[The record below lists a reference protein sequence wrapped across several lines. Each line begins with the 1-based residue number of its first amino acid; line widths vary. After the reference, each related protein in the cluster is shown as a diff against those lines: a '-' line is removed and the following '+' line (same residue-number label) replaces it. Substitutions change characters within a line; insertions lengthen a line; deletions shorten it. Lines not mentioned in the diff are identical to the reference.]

1 MSKQFTGLTDSQWD
15 KVKVHLNTARP
26 RKYSLRNIVDACLWI
41 VRTGCQWRNLDS
53 RFPPYN
59 TVFYYFNKWSKDYTW
74 ERMNEG
80 LLRLERELVHGRA
93 SSPSLLLVDAQ
104 SVRLDPRIGTDRGID
119 GGKRVNGRKRSI
131 LTDSLGRIWRV
142 EVHAANIHDGVA
154 GLDLIYPDLTTQ
166 IERVKLMLGDSAYS
180 GQFADL
186 IEVVE
191 EGVRFE
197 CPARLAGRKGFVVEA
212 KRWVVERSFAWFNW
226 YRRITKDHERTVR
239 NSAAMILLAN
249 IQMIISSLHRAGF

>member
-1 MSKQFTGLTDSQWD
+1 MKAQEGVKRELSGGGSK
-15 KVKVHLNTARP
+15 
-26 RKYSLRNIVDACLWI
+26 LRNVFHKRGGQSSGIRGSDE
-41 VRTGCQWRNLDS
+41 TGIGGSVWPEYP
-53 RFPPYN
+53 PPYN

-119 GGKRVNGRKRSI
+119 GGKRVNGRKRSM
-131 LTDSLGRIWRV
+131 LTDTLGRIWRV
-142 EVHAANIHDGVA
+142 EVHAANIHDGIA

-166 IERVKLMLGDSAYS
+166 MEGVKLMLGDLAYS

-186 IEVVE
+186 IEVVD

-249 IQMIISSLHRAGF
+249 IQMIILSLHKADF